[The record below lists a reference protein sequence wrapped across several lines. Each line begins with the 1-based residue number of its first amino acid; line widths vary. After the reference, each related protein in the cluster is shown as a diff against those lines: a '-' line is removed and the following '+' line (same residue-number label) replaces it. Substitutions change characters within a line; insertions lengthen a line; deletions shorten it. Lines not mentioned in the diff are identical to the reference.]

1 MGSIA
6 GGGKDGLPKI
16 QPLKQLQAPA
26 NVTTQGGPLA
36 SSDQSSQLRAQ
47 FAQALAKL
55 QQGSP
60 QGPSGNP
67 WRLF

>member
-1 MGSIA
+1 
-6 GGGKDGLPKI
+6 
-16 QPLKQLQAPA
+16 LKQLQAPA

-47 FAQALAKL
+47 FAQKLAEL
-55 QQGSP
+55 QRGTP

-67 WRLF
+67 WRLY